1 MLRCERQL
9 GSRCAELQG
18 LGWGVGPGGQD
29 TAGDPVCTHL
39 QASLLAASIL
49 PVLLQRV
56 PCPERR
62 ALQPEPSP
70 SAQGPP
76 PGPSP
81 GAALHLAPGP
91 LQGPLEFAEKQHS
104 TGGARTAGADG
115 ACRERGSVSVDGGPG
130 LHRLDRELHPSP
142 EVPPPGVPQR
152 VPSPLSLTHLSVPPW
167 SQATLQVTWVVGHA
181 LEGTVEVAEVGDEA
195 QRVTPGHYRLSGHH
209 RLEAQLPL
217 RQLQRQGRG
226 FQSPQALQL

>member
-1 MLRCERQL
+1 M
-9 GSRCAELQG
+9 
-18 LGWGVGPGGQD
+18 GPGGQD

-56 PCPERR
+56 PHPERGPCGR
-62 ALQPEPSP
+62 SPPHQPRHPRPAPALARLSTWPRVRCRVLWSLPRNSTALGVPGEPGLTEPAGRGGASAWTGDQDCTAWTESCTPAQKSLPQVSPRGCPLPCPSHTSP
-70 SAQGPP
+70 SH
-76 PGPSP
+76 PGP
-81 GAALHLAPGP
+81 
-91 LQGPLEFAEKQHS
+91 
-104 TGGARTAGADG
+104 
-115 ACRERGSVSVDGGPG
+115 
-130 LHRLDRELHPSP
+130 RLPS
-142 EVPPPGVPQR
+142 R
-152 VPSPLSLTHLSVPPW
+152 
-167 SQATLQVTWVVGHA
+167 VTWVVGHA